1 MAADSMYVLH
11 RLKSGTV
18 LGLFALSFLGFA
30 ITELWGERIEKEL
43 GQRKLFKRMKAQG
56 EEHKKNAHKKAYLA
70 DEYGVEEEDAE
81 IAFSTDKRAFK
92 KIVEDSR
99 RPRRS

>member
-1 MAADSMYVLH
+1 
-11 RLKSGTV
+11 
-18 LGLFALSFLGFA
+18 
-30 ITELWGERIEKEL
+30 
-43 GQRKLFKRMKAQG
+43 MKAQG
-56 EEHKKNAHKKAYLA
+56 QEHKKNAQKKAYLA